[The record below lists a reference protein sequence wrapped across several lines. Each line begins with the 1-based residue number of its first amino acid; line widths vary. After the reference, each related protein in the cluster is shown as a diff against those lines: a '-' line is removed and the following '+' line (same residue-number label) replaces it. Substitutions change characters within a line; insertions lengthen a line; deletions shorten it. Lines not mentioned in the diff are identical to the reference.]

1 LAERAKRLTEIL
13 QAKGWQVL
21 KPSGGLFLVA
31 KPQKYIEE
39 NQLDATKGADQMVAF
54 LFEQQNL
61 AVNNSTWTGLPGY
74 CRFVLS
80 VSEQSFNEALLR
92 LQMLTD

>member
-1 LAERAKRLTEIL
+1 
-13 QAKGWQVL
+13 
-21 KPSGGLFLVA
+21 
-31 KPQKYIEE
+31 
-39 NQLDATKGADQMVAF
+39 MVAF